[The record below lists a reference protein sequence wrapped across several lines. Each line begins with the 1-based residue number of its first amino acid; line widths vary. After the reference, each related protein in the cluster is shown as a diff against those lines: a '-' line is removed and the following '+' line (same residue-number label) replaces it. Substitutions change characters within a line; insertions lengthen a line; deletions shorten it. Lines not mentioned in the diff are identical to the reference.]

1 VTTLVEKILRLD
13 DRLAAEHV
21 PHAFGGALALAYYTE
36 DPRGTDDIDLNV
48 FVAVERAAWCSR
60 RCPPR

>member
-13 DRLAAEHV
+13 DRLAAQHV

-36 DPRGTDDIDLNV
+36 DPRGTTT
-48 FVAVERAAWCSR
+48 ST
-60 RCPPR
+60 